1 MNKVTLTF
9 KGKWIQIFYLDGGDL
24 ILRKFRDDSSEKS
37 IKSSLNGE
45 RLLNIKK
52 MVGDEKS
59 ESEPGP

>member
-1 MNKVTLTF
+1 M
-9 KGKWIQIFYLDGGDL
+9 GGDY

-37 IKSSLNGE
+37 IKVSLNGE

-59 ESEPGP
+59 KSDHGS